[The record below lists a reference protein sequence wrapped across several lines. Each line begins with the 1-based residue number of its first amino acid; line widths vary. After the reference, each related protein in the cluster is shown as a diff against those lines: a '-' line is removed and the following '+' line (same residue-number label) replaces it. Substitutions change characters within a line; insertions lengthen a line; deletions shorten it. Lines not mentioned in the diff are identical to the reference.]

1 MDSITRIKEFIRVNF
16 PEWKKVDYSEFAD
29 DIDFRTDMSELY
41 KIVDNEIIL
50 ISYANISI
58 TGSDRPKP
66 QLRVFLDEYKKPF
79 YFAKKH
85 QLRYYLFF
93 FFF

>member
-16 PEWKKVDYSEFAD
+16 PEWKKVDYSEFDD
-29 DIDFRTDMSELY
+29 DIDFRTDMSDLY

-66 QLRVFLDEYKKPF
+66 QLRVFLDEYKSCAIGMTGKV
-79 YFAKKH
+79 K
-85 QLRYYLFF
+85 
-93 FFF
+93 